1 MKAARISAYTAQPV
15 VEDAA
20 KPTIGAGEVLVRV
33 AAAGLNPLDGKIQQ
47 GFMNDFFPVAFPY
60 TLGTDLAGTIEDI
73 GADVTGWSIGDRIV
87 ARTDP
92 SAGGAFAEFAVVPA
106 TQLAKL
112 PASVP
117 FAQAAGIPTT
127 AGTASQALFEVAG
140 IKAGQ
145 TVLIHAGAGGVGSF
159 AVQLA
164 RNAGARVIATAS
176 GDGVAIVRRLGADQM
191 IDYKAQ
197 AFENVVSDVDVVLD
211 TVGGDTQQRSFGVL
225 RRGGHL
231 VATPSPPDE
240 ALAKAHGVEASFVF
254 HQSDAGRLTKLIEQV
269 ASGALTVLV
278 DRTVPLSQFG
288 EAFAYQAWGRARG
301 KVIVQGD
308 AS

>member
-1 MKAARISAYTAQPV
+1 VKAAQIFAYKVLPV
-15 VEDAA
+15 VEDAS
-20 KPTIGAGEVLVRV
+20 KPKFGTDQVLVRV
-33 AAAGLNPLDGKIQQ
+33 AAAGLNPLDNKIQQ
-47 GFMNDFFPVAFPY
+47 GFMHEFFPVEFPY
-60 TLGTDLAGTIEDI
+60 TLGTDLAGTIEDV
-73 GADVTGWSIGDRIV
+73 GADVKGWSIGDRIV

-92 SAGGAFAEFAVVPA
+92 STGGAFADFAAVPA
-106 TQLAKL
+106 RQLARL

-127 AGTASQALFEVAG
+127 AGTAFQALFEVASL
-140 IKAGQ
+140 KADQ

-176 GDGVAIVRRLGADQM
+176 GEGIEIVRRLGADQV
-191 IDYKAQ
+191 IDYKTQ
-197 AFENVVSDVDVVLD
+197 AFEDVVSDVDVVLD
-211 TVGGDTQQRSFGVL
+211 TVGGNTQQRSFGVL

-231 VATPSPPDE
+231 AATPSSPDE

-254 HQSDAGRLTKLIEQV
+254 HQSDAKRLATLIDQV

-278 DRTVPLSQFG
+278 DRIVPLSEFAEG
-288 EAFAYQAWGRARG
+288 FAYQGSGRSRG

-308 AS
+308 GS